1 MRRATIT
8 IPDELERAI
17 ELCRRD
23 LEVPPSLAAIVQT
36 ALREYLVER
45 GYLFEAEAGA
55 TLEDDLI
62 PSSAGKPRPLENAPK
77 LRSGK
82 TAADAVIEDRR

>member
-8 IPDELERAI
+8 IPDELERAV

-36 ALREYLVER
+36 ALREYLINR
-45 GYLFEAEAGA
+45 GYLADSVFEDE
-55 TLEDDLI
+55 LI

-82 TAADAVIEDRR
+82 TAADAVVEDRR

>member
-8 IPDELERAI
+8 IPDELERAV
-17 ELCRRD
+17 ELCRQD

-36 ALREYLVER
+36 ALREYLIDR
-45 GYLFEAEAGA
+45 GYLADSVFGDE
-55 TLEDDLI
+55 LI

-82 TAADAVIEDRR
+82 TAADAVVEDRR